1 MTRPDPNIKIRAKLE
16 AEVSNLTDAIAKGL
30 LSPALARR
38 LQDAEAAVAALPIAN
53 PEHLPQGICR

>member
-1 MTRPDPNIKIRAKLE
+1 MRRAMTRPDPNIKIRAK
-16 AEVSNLTDAIAKGL
+16 LTDAIAKGL